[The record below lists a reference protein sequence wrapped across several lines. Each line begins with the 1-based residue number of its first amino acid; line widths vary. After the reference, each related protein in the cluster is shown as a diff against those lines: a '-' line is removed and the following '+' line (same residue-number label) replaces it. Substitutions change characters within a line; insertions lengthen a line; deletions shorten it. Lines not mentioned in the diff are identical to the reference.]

1 MLLFCLSY
9 DELRRDQDVS
19 LKLDYFKCATSHL
32 LPTITI
38 MDVEEKFF
46 AVILEQ
52 SCVLFDQILERVGSI
67 IGDKSADKS
76 SEDVIESL
84 QLSIDCLDCFDC
96 CIQFVIEKK
105 NEVLFLQDILSLPT
119 AVLYIIHSS
128 FSHCKNS
135 DKIYGELFQSVS
147 TQLTTLFKNSF
158 ALQKSLN
165 DLLDVVKI
173 PDEAADPVCDKM
185 ADICHHIMDISSVS
199 CGMDIALVI
208 NTWKALH
215 KIINKYKNLLE
226 DRLEHDKII
235 FQLVSIVSEKIQ
247 QCLNISKKRTVQTQG
262 DPKEG
267 FHILKIAKF
276 FINLLLKFLK
286 EFGDLVDTESSTEI
300 LFHLCLEAINAYR
313 SNVLELDIQIN
324 QEVDTILSSL
334 IEHLCTILVTTNIYP
349 KLLSDPVADAEGLLI
364 SKCIMLIKTL
374 LLVDT
379 STDKCKQRWMNF
391 KYNDCTYCILD
402 VVLRHAARCNTLLL
416 QTVNVNSTSPEIQR
430 CKRECTLYEY
440 VLDGCLQFVTG
451 MTNHFLDTIEKC
463 LFQQLLENADNFAFT
478 IVSDILVHMSSSS
491 NVVALKYSHLIANL
505 IRELP
510 TSSLSPY
517 NKICWLLQRCY
528 SCLTEGDQK
537 QMVEIFDPEDI
548 SNLSVWRELTKS
560 NISNLLLLEIHQR
573 IYPLCLKCCKLW
585 ISDKSRDN
593 GCILDCMMYLNNM
606 NRHLYIM
613 NSMDQNE
620 ITELVYDI
628 WQSLMKQAYK
638 VNYRVLTMLIY
649 LTGSCVSSLSHSH
662 LLEILTVII
671 KVIESN
677 NYLGLNLCVADFIGC
692 CGKKSL
698 YGNYQEKISRI
709 LSAIYC
715 NLMLSKDW
723 LVHDRALYAFKNFA
737 EITPHTDMVQN
748 CVPNTLKDAVVDF
761 LNSTPYK
768 REKFKMMEDDVVKLF
783 ALTKKSTE
791 RYDKRKLTFDFAGDT
806 NKRRKGDTIG
816 DDYLATLRKE
826 NNLSSV
832 DEQVI
837 EASSK
842 ILQNIFGSIEKLM
855 MFYQE
860 ENVDIEL
867 QKLQL
872 QSLYGYISTL
882 VKG

>member
-1 MLLFCLSY
+1 
-9 DELRRDQDVS
+9 
-19 LKLDYFKCATSHL
+19 
-32 LPTITI
+32 

-84 QLSIDCLDCFDC
+84 Q
-96 CIQFVIEKK
+96 
-105 NEVLFLQDILSLPT
+105 
-119 AVLYIIHSS
+119 
-128 FSHCKNS
+128 
-135 DKIYGELFQSVS
+135 
-147 TQLTTLFKNSF
+147 
-158 ALQKSLN
+158 SLN

-235 FQLVSIVSEKIQ
+235 FQLASIVSEKIQ

-349 KLLSDPVADAEGLLI
+349 KLLSDRVADAEGLLI

-379 STDKCKQRWMNF
+379 STG
-391 KYNDCTYCILD
+391 
-402 VVLRHAARCNTLLL
+402 NTLLL

-560 NISNLLLLEIHQR
+560 NISNPLLLEIHQR